1 MNQEELQQRRKE
13 KWRVDAPERAVRTME
28 GAREFLESV
37 GFATMYPVRPA
48 VLAPTFFGAY
58 LGSEE
63 NLPLAKDSFR
73 HPDSPGATE
82 LMVRLLRDRSAYE
95 ANLYPDTNFLVAGSI
110 FPYFY
115 GLVGD
120 RNPKGEKKD
129 PKLSPL
135 AADAFAVIQREGP
148 IAKPGLQER
157 LGGALSISA
166 VDRALDELWSR
177 LKIIRVDY
185 TIKDGASWDVLYRW
199 APEAVNEGVHLSV
212 PESLSA
218 LLSKYLDAVVAA
230 EQKDVEEFFGHLVPR
245 SKVREALNALLGARE
260 LSFVQVGP
268 RSMVQVTPPKT
279 PASRRQP
286 IAKRPRPQIKK
297 A

>member
-1 MNQEELQQRRKE
+1 MTQEELQQRRKE
-13 KWRVDAPERAVRTME
+13 NWRVGAPEQAVRTLE
-28 GAREFLESV
+28 DGRAFIESV

-48 VLAPTFFGAY
+48 APAPTFFGAY

-63 NLPLAKDSFR
+63 NLPLAKDAFR
-73 HPDSPGATE
+73 HPDSQAATE
-82 LMVRLLRDRSAYE
+82 LMVRLLRDKSAFE
-95 ANLYPDTNFLVAGSI
+95 ANLFPDTNFLVAGSV

-135 AADAFAVIQREGP
+135 AGDAFAVIQREGP
-148 IAKPGLQER
+148 ITRLRLRDR
-157 LGGALSISA
+157 LGRELSIA
-166 VDRALDELWSR
+166 AMDRALDELWSR

-185 TIKDGASWDVLYRW
+185 NPDEGAAWDVLYRW
-199 APEAVNEGVHLSV
+199 APEAVNEGAHLSV

-230 EQKDVEEFFGHLVPR
+230 EQKEVEEFFGHLVPR

-260 LSFVQVGP
+260 LSFIQVGP
-268 RSMVQVTPPKT
+268 RSMVQVTPPRA

-286 IAKRPRPQIKK
+286 IARRPQGKR

>member
-1 MNQEELQQRRKE
+1 MTQEELHQRRRE
-13 KWRVDAPERAVRTME
+13 KWRVAAPEQAVRTLE
-28 GAREFLESV
+28 DAREFIESV
-37 GFATMYPVRPA
+37 GFATMYPARPA

-58 LGSEE
+58 LGQEE
-63 NLPLAKDSFR
+63 NLPLAKDAFR
-73 HPDSPGATE
+73 HPESQPATD
-82 LMVRLLRDRSAYE
+82 LMVRLLREKSAFE
-95 ANLYPDTNFLVAGSI
+95 ANLFPETNFLVAASV

-115 GLVGD
+115 GLAGD

-135 AADAFAVIQREGP
+135 AGDAFAVIQREGP
-148 IAKPGLQER
+148 IAKTRLRDR
-157 LGGALSISA
+157 LGGALSDA
-166 VDRALDELWSR
+166 AMERALDELWSR

-185 TIKDGASWDVLYRW
+185 SPEHGASWDMLFRW
-199 APEAVNEGVHLSV
+199 APEAVNEGAHLSV

-230 EQKDVEEFFGHLVPR
+230 EQKEVEEFFGHLVPR
-245 SKVREALNALLGARE
+245 SKVREAINALLGARE
-260 LSFVQVGP
+260 LSFLQVGP
-268 RSMVQVTPPKT
+268 RSMVQVTPPRT

-286 IAKRPRPQIKK
+286 IARRPHTKR

>member
-1 MNQEELQQRRKE
+1 MTQEELHQRRRV
-13 KWRVDAPERAVRTME
+13 KWRVGAPEQAVRTLE
-28 GAREFLESV
+28 GAREFIESV

-48 VLAPTFFGAY
+48 ILAPTFFGAY
-58 LGSEE
+58 LGTDEK
-63 NLPLAKDSFR
+63 LPLAKDAFQ
-73 HPDSPGATE
+73 HPESQPATD
-82 LMVRLLRDRSAYE
+82 LMVRLLRERSAFE
-95 ANLYPDTNFLVAGSI
+95 ANLYPETNFLVAGSV

-135 AADAFAVIQREGP
+135 AGDAFAVIQREGP
-148 IAKPGLQER
+148 IAKTRLRDR
-157 LGGALSISA
+157 LGGALSDA
-166 VDRALDELWSR
+166 AMERALDELWSR

-185 TIKDGASWDVLYRW
+185 SPEHGASWDVLFRW
-199 APEAVNEGVHLSV
+199 APEAVNEGAHLSV

-230 EQKDVEEFFGHLVPR
+230 EQKEVEEFFGHLVPR
-245 SKVREALNALLGARE
+245 SKVREAINALLGARE
-260 LSFVQVGP
+260 LSFLQVGP
-268 RSMVQVTPPKT
+268 RSMVQVTPPRT

-286 IAKRPRPQIKK
+286 IARHPQTKR

>member
-1 MNQEELQQRRKE
+1 MHHEELQQRRRE
-13 KWRVDAPERAVRTME
+13 KWRVDSPERAVHTLE
-28 GAREFLESV
+28 DAREFMESV

-58 LGSEE
+58 VGSEH
-63 NLPLAKDSFR
+63 NLPLAKDAFL
-73 HPDSPGATE
+73 HPESQAATD
-82 LMVRLLRDRSAYE
+82 LMVRLLRGKWAFE
-95 ANLYPDTNFLVAGSI
+95 ANLFAETNFLVTASI
-110 FPYFY
+110 FPFFY

-120 RNPKGEKKD
+120 RNPKGDKKD

-135 AADAFAVIQREGP
+135 AGDAFAVIQREGP
-148 IAKPGLQER
+148 ISKLRLRDR
-157 LGGALSISA
+157 LGRELSIA
-166 VDRALDELWSR
+166 AMDRSLDELWSR

-185 TIKDGASWDVLYRW
+185 NPEEGASWDVLYRW
-199 APEAVNEGVHLSV
+199 AQEAVNEGAHLSV

-230 EQKDVEEFFGHLVPR
+230 EQKEVEEFFGHLVPR

-260 LSFVQVGP
+260 LSFLQVGL
-268 RSMVQVTPPKT
+268 RSMIQVTPPKV

-286 IAKRPRPQIKK
+286 IARRPQSKR

>member
-1 MNQEELQQRRKE
+1 MTLEELAQRRRE
-13 KWRVDAPERAVRTME
+13 KWRVDSPEHAARTE
-28 GAREFLESV
+28 EDAREFLESV
-37 GFATMYPVRPA
+37 GFATMYPVRPPA
-48 VLAPTFFGAY
+48 LAPTFFGAY
-58 LGSEE
+58 LGSEDK
-63 NLPLAKDSFR
+63 LPLAKDAFR
-73 HPDSPGATE
+73 HPQSQQATD
-82 LMVRLLRDRSAYE
+82 LMVRLLRDKSAFE
-95 ANLYPDTNFLVAGSI
+95 ANLFPDTNFLVAGSI

-135 AADAFAVIQREGP
+135 AGDAFAVIQREGP
-148 IAKPGLQER
+148 IARLKLRDR
-157 LGGALSISA
+157 LGRELSIA
-166 VDRALDELWSR
+166 AMDRALDELWSR

-185 TIKDGASWDVLYRW
+185 NPEEGASWDVLYRW

-230 EQKDVEEFFGHLVPR
+230 EQKEVEEFFGHMVPR

-268 RSMVQVTPPKT
+268 RSMVQVTPPKA

-286 IAKRPRPQIKK
+286 IAKRPK
-297 A
+297 ASF

>member
-1 MNQEELQQRRKE
+1 MTQEELHQRRRE
-13 KWRVDAPERAVRTME
+13 KWRVDAPERALRTLE
-28 GAREFLESV
+28 EAREFIESV
-37 GFATMYPVRPA
+37 GFATMYPARPA
-48 VLAPTFFGAY
+48 ILAPTFFGAY
-58 LGSEE
+58 LGRED
-63 NLPLAKDSFR
+63 NLPLAKDAFR
-73 HPDSPGATE
+73 LPESQPATD
-82 LMVRLLRDRSAYE
+82 LMVRMLREKSAFE
-95 ANLYPDTNFLVAGSI
+95 TNLFPETNFLVAGSV

-115 GLVGD
+115 GLAGD
-120 RNPKGEKKD
+120 RNPKGDKKD

-148 IAKPGLQER
+148 IAKSRLRDR
-157 LGGALSISA
+157 LGGALSDAA

-185 TIKDGASWDVLYRW
+185 SPEQGTSWDVLFRW
-199 APEAVNEGVHLSV
+199 APEAVNEGAHLSV

-218 LLSKYLDAVVAA
+218 LISKYLDAVVAA
-230 EQKDVEEFFGHLVPR
+230 EQKEIEEFFGRLVPR
-245 SKVREALNALLGARE
+245 SKVREAVSALLGARE

-268 RSMVQVTPPKT
+268 RSMVQVTPPKV

-286 IAKRPRPQIKK
+286 IARRPQTKR